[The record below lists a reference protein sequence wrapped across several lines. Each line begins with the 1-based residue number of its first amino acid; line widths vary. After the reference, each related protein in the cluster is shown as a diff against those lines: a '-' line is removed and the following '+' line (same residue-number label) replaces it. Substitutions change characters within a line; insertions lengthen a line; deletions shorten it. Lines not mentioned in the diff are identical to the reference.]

1 MKGVSVMKAAVF
13 YGPHQPLKIEEVPTP
28 KPGPGELLI
37 KTAACGVCHTDLH
50 YIDHGVPTF
59 KKPPL
64 ILGHEPSGTVAAV
77 GGGVSGFKEGDRILL
92 PAVLTCGRCAPC
104 RTGRENI
111 CDSMIMFGNNIDGA
125 YAEYVLAPAKDTF
138 HLPDEIPLE
147 EGSIIAD
154 AISTPFHAVK
164 NRAQVKPGDTVVVLG
179 CGGVGINIVQ
189 VAAAVG
195 GSVIAVD
202 ISSEKLEW
210 ARKLGADVTIN
221 PKDDEN
227 WTKTVKKMT
236 GGGADI
242 AIEAIGNPATIEAA
256 FNSLRGGGRLVVLGY
271 THKDISLNAGRIM
284 YREMEIVGSLGCRP
298 VDYPKLIELCRLGKI
313 KVKELVTAKFNLDK
327 INDAFDLLRK
337 GEGLRSIVVF

>member
-1 MKGVSVMKAAVF
+1 MKAAVF
-13 YGPHQPLKIEEVPTP
+13 HGPNQPLKIEDVPTP
-28 KPGPGELLI
+28 DPGPGQILV

-64 ILGHEPSGTVAAV
+64 ILGHEPSGTVAKL
-77 GGGVSGFKEGDRILL
+77 GDGVTTFAEGDRVLL
-92 PAVLTCGRCAPC
+92 PAVLSCGHCVMC

-111 CDSMIMFGNNIDGA
+111 CDNMVMFGNNIDGA
-125 YAEYVLAPAKDTF
+125 YAEYVLAPAKDAF
-138 HLPDEIPLE
+138 SFPEELPLQ

-164 NRAQVKPGDTVVVLG
+164 NRARVKPGDSVVVLG
-179 CGGVGINIVQ
+179 CGGVGINLVQ

-202 ISSEKLEW
+202 ISPEKLKW
-210 ARKLGADVTIN
+210 AQKLGAMTTIN
-221 PKDDEN
+221 PRDDEN
-227 WTKTVKKMT
+227 WPKTVRKMT

-242 AIEAIGNPATIEAA
+242 AIEAIGNPATIETA
-256 FNSLRGGGRLVVLGY
+256 FKTIRTGGRLVVLGY
-271 THKDISLNAGRIM
+271 THKDISLNAGKIM

-298 VDYPKLIELCRLGKI
+298 VDYPPLIELCRLGKI
-313 KVKELVTAKFNLDK
+313 KLTELVTARFPLEK
-327 INDAFDLLRK
+327 INDAFDVLRR
-337 GEGLRSIVVF
+337 GEGLRSIIAFD